1 MKCNMFTTS
10 EATLLAIIA
19 AQFAST
25 VLAAPLAD
33 VALNNIFER
42 QACAYPLSLGT
53 AKGFTLLAKGGIT
66 NSGVPLSITGDI
78 GVTPAGTITGITAAQ
93 VTGTI
98 HANNAV
104 ASAAAAVAANRC
116 ACALSKSP
124 AVTTSGVLGGVT
136 FAPGTYRITGAAS
149 AAANTFVTLD
159 GASNPNG
166 QWIFQISGSFTTGAN
181 VEIKLINGAKA
192 CNVYWVVGTS
202 SINAATTLGA
212 TNIFNGN
219 ICDYGAITAGINLV
233 ANGSWFT
240 LPAANIITIAGGTLK
255 AVTTC

>member
-1 MKCNMFTTS
+1 MKCNLFTTS
-10 EATLLAIIA
+10 EATLLAFIA

-33 VALNNIFER
+33 LALNNIFER
-42 QACAYPLSLGT
+42 QACSYPLSLGA
-53 AKGFTLLAKGGIT
+53 AKGFMLLAKGGIT
-66 NSGVPLSITGDI
+66 NTAVPLSITGDI

-98 HANNAV
+98 NTNNAL
-104 ASAAAAVAANRC
+104 ASTAAAVAANRC

-124 AVTTSGVLGGVT
+124 CVTKSGALGGVT
-136 FAPGTYRITGAAS
+136 FAAGTYCITGAAS
-149 AAANTFVTLD
+149 AAANTMVTLD
-159 GASNPNG
+159 GAGNANA
-166 QWIFQISGSFTTGAN
+166 QFIFQISGSFTTGAN

-219 ICDYGAITAGINLV
+219 ICDYGAITAGISLV
-233 ANGSWFT
+233 AKGSWFT
-240 LPAANIITIAGGTLK
+240 LPTADIITIAGGTFN
-255 AVTTC
+255 AGSTC